1 MTFALGATPDPSLA
15 SQAPFATQDTTS
27 PTPSAAQH
35 TPLTPTPLA
44 DITALCQ
51 EAMRFRATF
60 EQAAIGI
67 AHVAIDGRW
76 LRVNRRLCTMLGY
89 TEAELLDKTFQEL
102 THPADLAADLAYVN
116 KMLAGELQTFTMR
129 KRYHHK
135 LGHLVWANLTV
146 SLVANEAGTPDYFIS
161 FVEDITAL
169 VAADAALRAKI
180 AEEQAFQQ
188 YLKILH
194 EITIELTMLDDMDD
208 FYRQIITLGI
218 TRLGFE
224 RLGLL
229 FYDRAH
235 NLALGS
241 YGTDAQGKVVSEHHL
256 QLSPASLT
264 SILQR
269 ALESPDH
276 FAFDGQTAL
285 FNNGELIGEGWTAVA
300 VLWDGQQGL
309 GWLAADNGV
318 RHEPVS
324 KPLLDILV
332 LYSLT
337 IGTLLGR
344 KRSETALRKSEEK
357 FRLLV
362 EAMRDQRDFLQ
373 LVIDS
378 VPDLITVN
386 DRHGYF
392 RMVNERAAQ
401 IYGLTAAD
409 MVGKR
414 DVEIN
419 PNAAEVNFFLQ
430 TDQVA
435 LDSGQ
440 TLFIPEQTILGR
452 YYQTSKI
459 PLANKNGA
467 PDRLLVV
474 SSDITKRKAAEA
486 GLQQALAKERE
497 LNELKSRFV
506 SMASHEFRTPL
517 TTILALAGML
527 RDYWPKLTPEKI
539 TERLNKICDQIDYLH
554 GIMEDVLQLAR
565 FQAGRT
571 PFQPLLLDLAALCQ
585 TIIAE
590 FQSRA
595 DIQSRLVFRNETTVS
610 TTALDPKLMR
620 QILNNLITNALKYSP
635 PASKIQVILQEQAD
649 ALILQVQDEGIG
661 IPVADLTYL
670 FEPFHR
676 AANVEQTA
684 GTGLGLTI
692 TKEAVELH
700 HGQIRVDSQE
710 NVGTTFT
717 ITLPKVNY

>member
-1 MTFALGATPDPSLA
+1 MTFALGSTPDSSLLP
-15 SQAPFATQDTTS
+15 QAPLSAEAVTSSTPFAAPYRQPIPKQLDDN
-27 PTPSAAQH
+27 AMR
-35 TPLTPTPLA
+35 
-44 DITALCQ
+44 Q

-76 LRVNRRLCTMLGY
+76 LRVNNRLCTMLGY
-89 TEAELLDKTFQEL
+89 TELELLDKTFQEL
-102 THPADLAADLAYVN
+102 THRDDLAPDVELVN
-116 KMLAGELQTFTMR
+116 KLLAGERQTFTMR

-135 LGHLVWANLTV
+135 WGHLVWANLTV
-146 SLVANEAGTPDYFIS
+146 SLVANGDGSPDYFIS
-161 FVEDITAL
+161 FVEDITSL
-169 VAADAALRAKI
+169 IEADAALRAKI
-180 AEEQAFQQ
+180 AEEQSFQQ
-188 YLKILH
+188 YLKTLH
-194 EITIELTMLDDMDD
+194 EITIELTTLEDIDD

-229 FYDRAH
+229 FYDRTR

-241 YGTDAQGKVVSEHHL
+241 YGTDTQGNVIAENHL
-256 QLSPASLT
+256 ELSPASLT
-264 SILQR
+264 GILQR
-269 ALESPDH
+269 ALVSPDH
-276 FAFDGQTAL
+276 FAFDEPTKL
-285 FNNGELIGEGWTAVA
+285 FTNGELIGEGWNAVA
-300 VLWDGQQGL
+300 LLWDGQQGL

-318 RHEPVS
+318 RHQPVS
-324 KPLLDILV
+324 KPLLDILA

-344 KRSETALRKSEEK
+344 KRSEAALRKSEEK

-386 DRHGYF
+386 DRSGYF
-392 RMVNERAAQ
+392 QMVNERAAQ

-414 DVEIN
+414 DSEIN
-419 PNAAEVNFFLQ
+419 PNPVEVNYFLQ
-430 TDQVA
+430 TDQAA
-435 LDSGQ
+435 LDSAQ
-440 TLFIPEQTILGR
+440 MFFIPEQTILGR

-459 PLANKNGA
+459 PLANKNGL

-517 TTILALAGML
+517 TTILALAGLL
-527 RDYWPKLTPEKI
+527 RDYWPKLTHAKI
-539 TERLNKICDQIDYLH
+539 AERLNKICDQIDHLQ
-554 GIMEDVLQLAR
+554 GILEDVLQLTR
-565 FQAGRT
+565 FQAGRA
-571 PFQPLLLDLAALCQ
+571 PFQPVLIDLATLCQ
-585 TIIAE
+585 TILAE
-590 FQSRA
+590 FQGRA
-595 DIQSRLVFRNETTVS
+595 AVQQQLLFRNETRVS
-610 TTALDPKLMR
+610 TLALDPKLMR
-620 QILNNLITNALKYSP
+620 QILNNLIANALKYS
-635 PASKIQVILQEQAD
+635 SVDSTIQLILSEQTD
-649 ALILQVQDEGIG
+649 ALLLQVQDEGIG

-676 AANVEQTA
+676 AANVEQIA

-700 HGQIRVDSQE
+700 NGQISVESQE
-710 NVGTTFT
+710 GVGTTFT
-717 ITLPKVNY
+717 ITLPKGNC